1 MSFKATK
8 RLAVAA
14 LCLAA
19 VALPAKADNLQF
31 NFTTVEQIWLGNV
44 AQNIRLTPG
53 GAFLVG
59 FGNPFGGPVSVT
71 FTAECQLVAGTTSW
85 LHVSVL
91 IDNVVTPPSGSD
103 AAFCSG
109 RGAGV
114 QGGWARHS
122 ITVTRLLGAGAHSVR
137 VVAAV
142 TGPHTGA
149 RLDDT
154 SIMVER

>member
-14 LCLAA
+14 VCLAA
-19 VALPAKADNLQF
+19 VALPAKADNLVS
-31 NFTTVEQIWLGNV
+31 NFTVAPQSWLGNV
-44 AQNIRLTPG
+44 AQNIRLSTG
-53 GAFLVG
+53 GAFIVG
-59 FGNPFGGPVSVT
+59 FGNPLGGPVSVT
-71 FTAECQLVAGTTSW
+71 FTAECQLVAGTGSY

-114 QGGWARHS
+114 QGGWARNS

-142 TGPHTGA
+142 SGPHTGA

-154 SIMVER
+154 TIMVER